1 MQQSR
6 HHKGRGALGN
16 PDNRYHEQQ
25 RRELHDGWSQ
35 TEQERPSTSLQV
47 DASRS
52 IISRNQSPD
61 IRFEQSV
68 NPYRGCEH
76 GCIYCYARP
85 SHAWLDLSPGLDFET
100 RLLYKP
106 NAVQLLRQALAKPGY
121 RPSTLALSGNT
132 DPYQPIE
139 RQLGLTRQLVELLV
153 ECRHPFLII
162 SKSSLLTRDLDL
174 LKEAASH
181 GTLEVSLSLTTL
193 DKKLARCMEPRAAG
207 PSSRLATMETL
218 AKAGIPVRLL
228 AAPIIPALN
237 EPELETLMSAA
248 RNAGAS
254 VAGYVLLRLPLEVA
268 GMFRQWLETHYP
280 LKARR
285 VMSSLQSSRGGRD
298 YQSAFGSRMSGQGV
312 FADMLSQRFKL
323 AARRLGFEEA
333 QPLRTNLFQPPK
345 GDPRQLSLF

>member
-207 PSSRLATMETL
+207 PSSRLSTMESL

-228 AAPIIPALN
+228 AAPMIPALN